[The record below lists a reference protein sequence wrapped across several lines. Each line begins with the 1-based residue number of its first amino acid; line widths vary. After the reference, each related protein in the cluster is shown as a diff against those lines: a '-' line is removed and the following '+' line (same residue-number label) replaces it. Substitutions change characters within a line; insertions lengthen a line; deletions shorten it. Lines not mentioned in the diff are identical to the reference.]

1 MKTILVTGGLG
12 FIGSHTVC
20 LLLEKGYDVMII
32 DNCSNSDIKILD
44 KIEKITKKKP
54 KFYNIDIRN
63 YKKLYKLFK
72 FNSLFSSK
80 CDIDA
85 VIHFAGLKSVNE
97 SVKNPSLYY
106 ENNVIGTLN
115 LLRIMKIFNVKNF
128 IFSSSATV
136 YGQDNKMPVTEE
148 SKTGPINPYGHSK
161 LMVEKIC
168 KSFYIS
174 NNSWN
179 FVMLR
184 YFNPIGAHPSGLLG
198 ENPKGIPNNLMPYIL
213 RVMNKQLPI
222 LNVFGSDYDTH
233 DGTGVRDYIHVMDL
247 AEGHLSALNFLGK
260 GCYEIFNLGTGKGY
274 SVLDIVKMMEKVSN
288 KNIPYKLT
296 DRRKGDIPTVFSV
309 PSKAKKLLNWETK
322 LNIEDMCNDSWN
334 YISDIK

>member
-12 FIGSHTVC
+12 FIGSHTTC
-20 LLLEKGYDVMII
+20 LLLNKGYNVIII
-32 DNCSNSDIKILD
+32 DNCSNSDTKVIDNIK
-44 KIEKITKKKP
+44 KITKKIP
-54 KFYNIDIRN
+54 IFYKIDIRN
-63 YKKLYKLFK
+63 YKKLHLLFK
-72 FNSLFSSK
+72 TRSLFSSK

-97 SVKNPSLYY
+97 SIKNPSLYY

-115 LLRIMKIFNVKNF
+115 LLKVMKIFNVKNF

-136 YGQDNKMPVTEE
+136 YSQDNEMPITEE

-168 KSFYIS
+168 KSFYNS

-213 RVMNKQLPI
+213 RVMNKQLPL
-222 LNVFGSDYDTH
+222 LNVFGSDYDTN
-233 DGTGVRDYIHVMDL
+233 DGTGIRDYIHVMDL
-247 AEGHLSALNFLGK
+247 AEGHLSSLCFLGK

-274 SVLDIVKMMEKVSN
+274 SVLDIVKMMKKVS
-288 KNIPYKLT
+288 KKDFPYKLT
-296 DRRKGDIPTVFSV
+296 DRRNGDVPIIFSDS
-309 PSKAKKLLNWETK
+309 SKAKKLLKWETK
-322 LNIEDMCNDSWN
+322 LEIEDMCRDSWKF
-334 YISDIK
+334 IE